1 MTACN
6 SRVLASVALFALL
19 LMLPACAKK
28 TLAAKTPA
36 PPPPAPAPTATI
48 AASPENV
55 QQGQSTQLTWHT
67 ENASTVNIAGL
78 GVVPA
83 NGSRTVRPSES
94 TTYDL
99 AASGPGGNADAS
111 ARVTVSM
118 PPVAQAPEPTLDE
131 LFARN
136 IRDVYFAYDKY
147 DMDGEEQS
155 IAQKD
160 AQFLSAHPE
169 LKIQVQGHCDERG
182 SVEYNLA
189 LGANRANAVKEA
201 LTHAGIAG
209 DRITTISYGKER
221 PFCTEHNEECWHQ
234 NRVGHLVRQ

>member
-1 MTACN
+1 M
-6 SRVLASVALFALL
+6 SDKPRVLAVVALFALL
-19 LMLPACAKK
+19 LLLPACAKK
-28 TLAAKTPA
+28 TAVAKTPT

-67 ENASTVNIAGL
+67 ANANTVNISGL
-78 GVVPA
+78 GTVPA
-83 NGSRTVRPSES
+83 SGSREVRPSES

-99 AASGPGGNADAS
+99 TASGPGGNADAS

-118 PPVAQAPEPTLDE
+118 APVAQAPEPTLDE

-136 IRDVYFAYDKY
+136 VRDVYFAYDKF
-147 DMDGEEQS
+147 DVDSEEQS
-155 IAQKD
+155 IAQND
-160 AQFLSAHPE
+160 AQFLSAHPGVKVLIE
-169 LKIQVQGHCDERG
+169 GHCDERG

-189 LGANRANAVKEA
+189 LGANRANAVKQA
-201 LTHAGIAG
+201 LTQAGISG
-209 DRITTISYGKER
+209 DRIATISYGKEK
-221 PFCTEHNEECWHQ
+221 PFCTEHSEECWHR